1 MKTVAIIPVFG
12 RLPLLKHTIE
22 RLLNKNKVDVVIC
35 VGATEDEEMVCV
47 KAGAKFYFHENM
59 PLGKKWNYGFQKAK
73 LENPDV
79 CLFVG
84 SSDWLSDNWLPELLP
99 YMTQFDMIGKPDFTM
114 MDISETI
121 RSVRWGG
128 YVKERKDE
136 SIGIG
141 RLISSRILD
150 KMNWKP
156 FIDDKN
162 NSMDHAMYNKVSE
175 LGGEIALTRD
185 PNLVPLSLSTNRWI
199 NKHRFE
205 DHWNNRIEGSNVR
218 LENSELFEMFPEY
231 KLIFND

>member
-35 VGATEDEEMVCV
+35 VGATEDEEMVCL

-73 LENPDV
+73 LEKPDV

-99 YMTQFDMIGKPDFTM
+99 YMNEFDMIGKPDFTM
-114 MDISETI
+114 MDISENI
-121 RSVRWGG
+121 RCVKWGG

-141 RLISSRILD
+141 RLISARILD

-205 DHWNNRIEGSNVR
+205 DHWNNRIEGQNVR

-231 KLIFND
+231 KLIFD